1 MDTAWIAWTTVV
13 LVTAAAAIALAVVA
27 HRRDRCNARVAR
39 TDALTGLGNRAAL
52 AEHVAALLARGPAP
66 ALLLLDLDGFRDVN
80 DTLGHTAGDALLRQ
94 VADVLHRTAGD
105 QAEVTRL
112 GGDEFAVLVP
122 GPVDAG
128 QADVLARRLLAGL
141 AMGGFTSGGV
151 PLDVQGSIGFALS
164 GPDGATAEELLQHA
178 DVAMYAAKRA
188 RVGVL
193 RYDPAHDPHSTGAL
207 EVLGQLRQAMEEDQ
221 LVLHYQPKVAGGGD
235 GRLLGF
241 EALVRWQ
248 HPTRGLLPPAAF
260 LPFVERTRLIHPLTR
275 WVLLTAARQAA
286 TWRARGLETTI
297 AVNISAACLDEGL
310 LGVVEEA
317 LALTRWPAQQL
328 VLEITETAIVVD
340 PEGARRTVQRLRERG
355 VRVSVDDFGAGAT
368 SLVHLR
374 GLAVHELKVDRQFV
388 TELMAHPEDEVIV
401 SSVIALAHRLGL
413 VVVAEGVED
422 PGTAERLRAMG
433 CDELQGY
440 LFARPLPAAEALGW
454 ALGELDRRSGGPVAG
469 PVGDPAG
476 DPAADPA

>member
-1 MDTAWIAWTTVV
+1 MDAAWTAWTSVV
-13 LVTAAAAIALAVVA
+13 VVTAVAAVLLVAVVR
-27 HRRDRCNARVAR
+27 HRDRRSARVAL

-52 AEHVAALLARGPAP
+52 TGRVARLLAGGASPG
-66 ALLLLDLDGFRDVN
+66 LLLLDLDGFKDVN

-94 VADVLHRTAGD
+94 VATVLQRTAGP
-105 QAEVTRL
+105 QAQVTRL

-122 GPVDAG
+122 SPAHGAELE
-128 QADVLARRLLAGL
+128 VLAKRLLAAL
-141 AMGGFTSGGV
+141 SIGGFTSGEV
-151 PLDVQGSIGFALS
+151 PLDVQGSIGIAVA
-164 GPDGATAEELLQHA
+164 GADGTSAEELLQHA

-188 RVGVL
+188 RAGVL
-193 RYDPAHDPHSTGAL
+193 RYDAEQDQHSTGAL

-221 LVLHYQPKVAGGGD
+221 LVVHYQPKVAGD

-260 LPFVERTRLIHPLTR
+260 LPFVERTRLIHALTR
-275 WVLLTAARQAA
+275 WVLLTAVRQVA
-286 TWRARGLETTI
+286 TWRAHGLDTTVS
-297 AVNISAACLDEGL
+297 VNISAASLDEGL
-310 LGVVEEA
+310 LGMVEEA
-317 LALTRWPAQQL
+317 LALTRWPPEQL

-340 PEGARRTVQRLRERG
+340 PAGARRTVQRLRERG

-388 TELMAHPEDEVIV
+388 SDLMAHPEDEVIV

-422 PGTAERLRAMG
+422 ARTAARLRAMG

-440 LFARPLPAAEALGW
+440 LFARPLPAAQALAW
-454 ALGELDRRSGGPVAG
+454 ARGEQGRLAAG
-469 PVGDPAG
+469 SAE
-476 DPAADPA
+476 PAAAPTGAAAE

>member
-13 LVTAAAAIALAVVA
+13 LVTAAAAVALAVVVR
-27 HRRDRCNARVAR
+27 RRDRSSARAAR
-39 TDALTGLGNRAAL
+39 TDALTGLGNRDAL
-52 AEHVAALLARGPAP
+52 AERVGRLLAGGGQPG
-66 ALLLLDLDGFRDVN
+66 LLLLDLDGFREIN
-80 DTLGHTAGDALLRQ
+80 DTLGHSAGDALLRQ
-94 VADVLHRTAGD
+94 VAGVLDRTVGETA
-105 QAEVTRL
+105 QVTRL

-122 GPVDAG
+122 GPVRG
-128 QADVLARRLLAGL
+128 QELEVLAKRVLVGL
-141 AMGGFTSGGV
+141 SMGQFTSGPV
-151 PLDVQGSIGFALS
+151 PLDVQGSIGIALA
-164 GPDGATAEELLQHA
+164 GPDGSSGEELLQHA

-188 RVGVL
+188 RAGVL
-193 RYDPAHDPHSTGAL
+193 RYDPAHDPHSTNAL

-221 LVLHYQPKVAGGGD
+221 LVVHYQPKVSGGG
-235 GRLLGF
+235 GGQLLGF

-260 LPFVERTRLIHPLTR
+260 LPLVERTRLIHPLTR
-275 WVLLTAARQAA
+275 WVLLTAVRQAA
-286 TWRARGLETTI
+286 TWRAQGLDTTI
-297 AVNISAACLDEGL
+297 SVNISAATLDEGL
-310 LGVVEEA
+310 LGMVEEA
-317 LALTRWPAQQL
+317 LALTRWPAPQL

-340 PEGARRTVQRLRERG
+340 PDGARRAVQRLRERG

-422 PGTAERLRAMG
+422 PVTAERLRAMG

-440 LFARPLPAAEALGW
+440 LFARPLPAAEALRW
-454 ALGELDRRSGGPVAG
+454 AREEFGARTGRHAAG
-469 PVGDPAG
+469 TVDHPAG
-476 DPAADPA
+476 EPV

>member
-13 LVTAAAAIALAVVA
+13 LVTAAAAVALAVVV
-27 HRRDRCNARVAR
+27 HRRDRRTARAAR

-52 AEHVAALLARGPAP
+52 AERVAALLAEGRAP

-80 DTLGHTAGDALLRQ
+80 DTLGHSAGDALLRQ
-94 VADVLHRTAGD
+94 VADVLERTAGE
-105 QAEVTRL
+105 QAQVTRL

-122 GPVDAG
+122 GPTDAS

-141 AMGGFTSGGV
+141 AMGAFTSGEV
-151 PLDVQGSIGFALS
+151 PLDVQGSIGVALA
-164 GPDGATAEELLQHA
+164 GPDGATAEALLQHA

-188 RVGVL
+188 RAGVL

-221 LVLHYQPKVAGGGD
+221 LVVHYQPKVSGGGTGG

-275 WVLLTAARQAA
+275 WVLLTATRQAA
-286 TWRARGLETTI
+286 AWRARGLDTTI

-340 PEGARRTVQRLRERG
+340 PDGARRTVQRLRERG

-422 PGTAERLRAMG
+422 PRTAERLRAMG

-440 LFARPLPAAEALGW
+440 LFARPLPAAEALRW
-454 ALGELDRRSGGPVAG
+454 ALDALGREPGGPAG
-469 PVGDPAG
+469 EPAG
-476 DPAADPA
+476 EPAAEPA